1 LTPFN
6 VNLKVSVIQNGVR
19 MNKMD
24 NNAEPR
30 LEDQSQPQQERLF
43 YLEFRLYFLGHANRS
58 DLQLRFGLKESSA
71 SRDIALYKK
80 LVPNNVVYD
89 YGIKSYVPQPS
100 FSPLF
105 SYTGTQVLTA
115 LTHGFGDDYAGP
127 KFPEISSEAPSQAP
141 LPFIPTLAA
150 LTRAIHK
157 DKSLGIKYISEETG
171 ESDIV
176 IVPHSLIDSGTRWS
190 IRAYNRSSERFE
202 DFVINRIIE
211 VLQESDEPNESEQKD
226 ADALWNQ
233 IVELNLKPHPSLA
246 HPKAVEREY
255 GMRSGVLKMTCRAA
269 LKSYLLRQWRVD
281 TATTPAT
288 AGPGYQLWLDQ

>member
-1 LTPFN
+1 
-6 VNLKVSVIQNGVR
+6 
-19 MNKMD
+19 MD
-24 NNAEPR
+24 NKAEPR

-100 FSPLF
+100 FVPLF
-105 SYTGTQVLTA
+105 AYTGTQVLTA

-150 LTRAIHK
+150 ITRAIHK
-157 DKSLGIKYISEETG
+157 EKSLTVNYYSEEVG
-171 ESDIV
+171 EKVST
-176 IVPHSLIDSGTRWS
+176 IVPHSLIDSGNRWS
-190 IRAYNRSSERFE
+190 LRAYNRGAERFE
-202 DFVINRIIE
+202 DFVINRITD
-211 VLQESDEPNESEQKD
+211 VQDCNDEPTVDEQKD
-226 ADALWNQ
+226 ADVLWNQ
-233 IVELNLKPHPSLA
+233 IIELNLKPHPSLA

-255 GMRSGVLKMTCRAA
+255 GMRGGVLKMTCRAA
-269 LKSYLLRQWRVD
+269 LRSYLLRQWRVD
-281 TATTPAT
+281 TATSPAT
-288 AGPGYQLWLDQ
+288 AGQGYQLWLDQ

>member
-1 LTPFN
+1 
-6 VNLKVSVIQNGVR
+6 
-19 MNKMD
+19 MNQK
-24 NNAEPR
+24 AELR

-80 LVPNNVVYD
+80 LVPDNIIYD

-100 FSPLF
+100 FEPIF

-127 KFPEISSEAPSQAP
+127 KFPEISSEAPTQAP

-157 DKSLGIKYISEETG
+157 EKAVSINYYSEDIG
-171 ESDIV
+171 ESTLEV
-176 IVPHSLIDSGTRWS
+176 APHSLIDSGNRWS
-190 IRAYNRSSERFE
+190 IRAFNRSTGRFE
-202 DFVINRIIE
+202 DFVINRITN
-211 VLQESDEPNESEQKD
+211 VLDISSSPEANEQKD
-226 ADALWNQ
+226 ADLLWNQ
-233 IVELNLKPHPSLA
+233 ISELKLKPHPSLA

-255 GMRSGVLKMTCRAA
+255 GMHNGVLKMTCRTA

-281 TATTPAT
+281 TSSTPANS
-288 AGPGYQLWLDQ
+288 GQGYQLWLDQ